1 MYEGN
6 PGEIDFGS
14 SYCEVCV
21 SEGSSC
27 RESTVK
33 VKFSRTLSDERLLIA
48 AFCRLQNNRCLG
60 LENRKSA

>member
-14 SYCEVCV
+14 RFEF

-48 AFCRLQNNRCLG
+48 AFCKL
-60 LENRKSA
+60 